1 MWILTLVIALL
12 LGAITWALAHRLADR
27 RRTLVAL
34 ERALVDYLVLEQNGR
49 IKHAALLEQQ
59 KIVEKS
65 VDTGAD
71 SAELVHKTV
80 ADVAFGIMDN
90 IDATKDVSKFARG
103 LHDGIADSVYATVRT
118 SNKEIGKLT
127 KELLKIK
134 GNYDTVK
141 RRQQAART
149 GVPGKPSKQTA
160 GAGGKAAGPEPQEK
174 RKDSDE

>member
-1 MWILTLVIALL
+1 MWMMTLVASLL
-12 LGAITWALAHRLADR
+12 LGGFTWVLARRLADR

-34 ERALVDYLVLEQNGR
+34 EKALMDYLVLEQNGR
-49 IKHAALLEQQ
+49 IRHAAWLEQQ
-59 KIVEKS
+59 KIVEQS

-90 IDATKDVSKFARG
+90 MDATKDVSKFARG

-127 KELLKIK
+127 KELLKLK
-134 GNYDTVK
+134 GNYDSAK
-141 RRQQAART
+141 RRQEAART
-149 GVPGKPSKQTA
+149 GVPGKPAKKPRES
-160 GAGGKAAGPEPQEK
+160 GGNAADDKAPE
-174 RKDSDE
+174 RGRDADE